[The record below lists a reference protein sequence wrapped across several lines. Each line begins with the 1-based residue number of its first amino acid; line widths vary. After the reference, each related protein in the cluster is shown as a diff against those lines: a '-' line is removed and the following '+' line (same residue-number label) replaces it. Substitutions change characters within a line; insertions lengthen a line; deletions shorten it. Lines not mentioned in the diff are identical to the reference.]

1 MTLDNV
7 RHSRARSLQTA
18 LLLLLV
24 PACTLVGVEPDEIDL
39 ITGETGQEGTEGSSD
54 SASGPG
60 GDGDGD
66 GSSSMTTTGDSS
78 SATDTDDPTDTDPAT
93 DSGSDTDTDTGEES
107 GDGDGDFT
115 GNGDGDG
122 DPSTGDGDGD
132 PPGVPCGEVPT
143 LELELGVNQIN
154 VLGDSDY
161 TSMCGGEGPDQV
173 YSFTSVGGGSY
184 TLGLFDSFDAS
195 LAILNSC
202 DPFEESECVLNTEGS
217 LAFDL
222 TDGETIFILVDA
234 IFPNGGGVGSFV
246 LEQL

>member
-7 RHSRARSLQTA
+7 RYPRARSLQTA

-39 ITGETGQEGTEGSSD
+39 ITGETGLGTEGGSN
-54 SASGPG
+54 SAG

-66 GSSSMTTTGDSS
+66 GGSGSSMTTTGD
-78 SATDTDDPTDTDPAT
+78 TDSGTDDPDTGETDPATDSDT
-93 DSGSDTDTDTGEES
+93 DSGSDTDTSDESSS
-107 GDGDGDFT
+107 GDGDGDLT
-115 GNGDGDG
+115 
-122 DPSTGDGDGD
+122 TGDGDGD
-132 PPGVPCGEVPT
+132 PPGVPCDGRPT
-143 LELELGVNQIN
+143 LELVLGVNQID
-154 VLGDSDY
+154 VLGPSNY

-173 YSFTSVGGGSY
+173 YSYTSLGGGSY

-202 DPFEESECVLNTEGS
+202 EPFEESACVLNTEGS
-217 LAFDL
+217 LQFDL
-222 TDGETIFILVDA
+222 GDGETVYILVDA
-234 IFPNGGGVGSFV
+234 VFPDGGGVGSFV

>member
-7 RHSRARSLQTA
+7 RYPRARSLQTA
-18 LLLLLV
+18 LLLLLM
-24 PACTLVGVEPDEIDL
+24 PACTLIGVEPDEIDL
-39 ITGETGQEGTEGSSD
+39 VTGETGQEATEGGSN

-66 GSSSMTTTGDSS
+66 GSSSMTSTGETDSG
-78 SATDTDDPTDTDPAT
+78 TDDPDTTDTDPAT
-93 DSGSDTDTDTGEES
+93 DSDTDSGSDTDTSDES
-107 GDGDGDFT
+107 GDGDGDSP
-115 GNGDGDG
+115 GDGDG
-122 DPSTGDGDGD
+122 DPTGDGDGD
-132 PPGVPCGEVPT
+132 PPPGVPCDGVPT
-143 LELELGVNQIN
+143 IELELDVNQIN
-154 VLGDSDY
+154 VLGDSNY

-202 DPFEESECVLNTEGS
+202 EPFEESECVLNTDGS

-222 TDGETIFILVDA
+222 VDGETIFILVDA
-234 IFPNGGGVGSFV
+234 VVPGGGVGSFV